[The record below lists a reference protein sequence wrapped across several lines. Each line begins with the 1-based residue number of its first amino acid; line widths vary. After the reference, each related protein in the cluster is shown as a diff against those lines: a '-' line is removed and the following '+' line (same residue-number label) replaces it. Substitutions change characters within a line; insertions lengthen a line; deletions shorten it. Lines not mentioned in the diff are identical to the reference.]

1 MEEVWKEIKGF
12 EGKYQVSNLGR
23 IKSLPRFIE
32 KSTGN
37 FISKEKILKPSKAYA
52 GRLQVVLRKDNIS
65 KTYPI
70 HKLVAIAFIDHTPC
84 GYGEIVDHIDND
96 YTNNK
101 ADNLQL
107 ITQRENTSKDRN
119 GYSSKYV
126 GVDWNKTRKLWR
138 SRIWINGKH
147 FQLGHYEKELDA
159 HNAYKEKLKEVL
171 C

>member
-1 MEEVWKEIKGF
+1 MEIWKSIKGY
-12 EGKYQVSNLGR
+12 EGIYEVSDLGNV
-23 IKSLPRFIE
+23 KSLPRIITTNRNRSFV
-32 KSTGN
+32 
-37 FISKEKILKPSKAYA
+37 SKEKILKYSKAYA

-65 KTYPI
+65 KTFPI
-70 HKLVAIAFIDHTPC
+70 HKLVAIAFLNHTPC

-101 ADNLQL
+101 TNNLQL
-107 ITQRENTSKDRN
+107 ITQRENASKDRN

-147 FQLGHYEKELDA
+147 FQLGHYEKELEA
-159 HNAYKEKLKEVL
+159 HNAYENKLKEVL